1 MIEIY
6 FTKSFLKQIKLFTKD
21 LQDEVSEKIELFK
34 NKDNH
39 SLLKVH
45 KLHGKMSDRYSFSV
59 NYKIRII
66 FIWNVKNEAIFL
78 VLGDHDL
85 YK

>member
-1 MIEIY
+1 MINFIY
-6 FTKSFLKQIKLFTKD
+6 APVFIRQFNKLEKD
-21 LQDEVSEKIELFK
+21 LGNEVLEKIELFK

-45 KLHGKMSDRYSFSV
+45 KLHGRFKNSYSFYV
-59 NYKIRII
+59 NYKIRVV
-66 FIWNVKNEAIFL
+66 FMWGDEEEAIL
-78 VLGDHDL
+78 LAIGDHDI